1 MPEMNQHPVVF
12 LSFQNVKADS
22 ASMMTAQLG
31 GALQGEYMRYSP
43 MIKGQWSSRRIHSIS
58 VLCQT
63 LEMYYGKKVYLLLD
77 EYDTPFISA
86 NSAAI
91 TTRSGRC

>member
-12 LSFQNVKADS
+12 LSLLNVKADS

-43 MIKGQWSSRRIHSIS
+43 MIKDSG
-58 VLCQT
+58 LP
-63 LEMYYGKKVYLLLD
+63 E
-77 EYDTPFISA
+77 EFILF
-86 NSAAI
+86 
-91 TTRSGRC
+91 RFYVKP

>member
-1 MPEMNQHPVVF
+1 MNQHPVVF

-43 MIKGQWSSRRIHSIS
+43 MIKDSGLPEEQKESIS
-58 VLCQT
+58 SV
-63 LEMYYGKKVYLLLD
+63 
-77 EYDTPFISA
+77 
-86 NSAAI
+86 
-91 TTRSGRC
+91 GRI